1 MLRLLLTLFFQP
13 GTCRSGYPYHGNPTA
28 EGADV
33 SHPEILSEGFT
44 SVNSPGCHPSL
55 PPTHTHPSL
64 PFQHSLSAR
73 VQLLHCW
80 DWRHVKNER
89 NQRYESA
96 DSLRESDRHLPSPCC
111 TLRRIYC
118 HICYL
123 SFQERIVR
131 CTLSKAFRKSRWTML
146 WAPILPNLY
155 FTPSQCLTI
164 LFKWNLS
171 IFLRFTFASLTL
183 RSDNWRHFCFWYW
196 ASSSMS
202 APCLD
207 HSTLYDYLS
216 CPG

>member
-44 SVNSPGCHPSL
+44 SVSSPGCHPSL

-96 DSLRESDRHLPSPCC
+96 DSLRESDRHLPSPISFVLHF
-111 TLRRIYC
+111 TS
-118 HICYL
+118 YL
-123 SFQERIVR
+123 LSHLLLELSRAHCQVYFVKGFQKIQMNDAVSPD
-131 CTLSKAFRKSRWTML
+131 TAK
-146 WAPILPNLY
+146 
-155 FTPSQCLTI
+155 
-164 LFKWNLS
+164 S
-171 IFLRFTFASLTL
+171 IFYTFTVF
-183 RSDNWRHFCFWYW
+183 DNFI
-196 ASSSMS
+196 
-202 APCLD
+202 
-207 HSTLYDYLS
+207 
-216 CPG
+216 